1 MHLKQ
6 NDSTMTAVQLNAMN
20 TELWRSIA
28 AIADSEPLMRRL
40 ARYAKK
46 LVKEKEDSTLM
57 TKEEYFAMLDEA
69 EKGPYKRFGNVEEL
83 DRYIRGL

>member
-1 MHLKQ
+1 
-6 NDSTMTAVQLNAMN
+6 MTAVQLNAMN

-69 EKGPYKRFGNVEEL
+69 EEQINQANTLSCYQKRTCPPT
-83 DRYIRGL
+83 